1 MQSEGTWQQV
11 ERCTK
16 CGNHQGWYEKRVCKY
31 IQFFEA
37 NGDAFDA
44 GNMERV
50 RGGERRFC
58 IGCNRD
64 ITDQIKKVAR

>member
-11 ERCTK
+11 EPCTK
-16 CGNHQGWYEKRVCKY
+16 CGNHSGWYEKRVCKY
-31 IQFFEA
+31 IQFFDA

-58 IGCNRD
+58 MGCHKD
-64 ITDQIKKVAR
+64 ITDQIKKVVS